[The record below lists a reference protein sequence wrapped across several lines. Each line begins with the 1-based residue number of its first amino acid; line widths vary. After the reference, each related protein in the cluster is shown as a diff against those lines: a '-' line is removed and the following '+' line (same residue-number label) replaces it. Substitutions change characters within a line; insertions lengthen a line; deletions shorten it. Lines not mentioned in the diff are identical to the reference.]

1 METGCRPV
9 TCGAAEGWPL
19 DLPVNG
25 SPLADGKK
33 QMIVSFTVKQ
43 TIMYSTIIN
52 YTLSDAELSWS
63 SKRIPFGTV
72 ICRLAM
78 ENQHFN
84 N

>member
-1 METGCRPV
+1 MLYAHGVLVLLCSIILANKMETGCRPV

-52 YTLSDAELSWS
+52 YTLSDAELS
-63 SKRIPFGTV
+63 
-72 ICRLAM
+72 
-78 ENQHFN
+78 
-84 N
+84 